1 MDDVTQ
7 INLFRDAV
15 DCIGGQAAAAGA
27 LAMSERSVRF
37 LLAGERRLHAGI
49 LEAMSRALI
58 DHANVCRALE
68 RQLSPAFIENR
79 TAAQA
84 VPPKHD
90 GNRSAKPD

>member
-1 MDDVTQ
+1 MDEPTQ
-7 INLFRDAV
+7 IDLFRRAV
-15 DCIGGQAAAAGA
+15 DCIGGQAAAAHA
-27 LAMSERSVRF
+27 LDMSERSIRF

-58 DHANVCRALE
+58 DHANTCRALE

-84 VPPKHD
+84 VPAKHD
-90 GNRSAKPD
+90 GNRASRTA

>member
-1 MDDVTQ
+1 MDDATQ
-7 INLFRDAV
+7 IDLFRQAV
-15 DCIGGQAAAAGA
+15 DCIGGQTAAAGA
-27 LAMSERSVRF
+27 LDMSERSVRF

-90 GNRSAKPD
+90 GNRSVKPV

>member
-1 MDDVTQ
+1 MDDTTQ
-7 INLFRDAV
+7 INLFRNAV
-15 DCIGGQAAAAGA
+15 DAIGGQAATAAA
-27 LAMSERSVRF
+27 LDMSERSVRF

-58 DHANVCRALE
+58 NHATMCRALE

-79 TAAQA
+79 TEAQA

-90 GNRSAKPD
+90 GNRALKL

>member
-1 MDDVTQ
+1 MDDATQ
-7 INLFRDAV
+7 ITLFRQAV
-15 DCIGGQAAAAGA
+15 DCIGGQTAAAQA
-27 LAMSERSVRF
+27 LGMSERSVRF

-84 VPPKHD
+84 VPPRHD
-90 GNRSAKPD
+90 GNRAGK

>member
-1 MDDVTQ
+1 MDDATQ
-7 INLFRDAV
+7 IDLFKHAV
-15 DCIGGQAAAAGA
+15 DCIGGQAAAATA
-27 LAMSERSVRF
+27 LDMSERSVRF

-90 GNRSAKPD
+90 GNRQTKPA